1 MAGYPCLKQVVL
13 DAEDVVE
20 LAEFYRQL
28 LGLRYPPGRE
38 PDSGERAEPIDWLN
52 LIGDDGGTEIAIQL
66 ARPLPRS
73 TWPDHAVPQQLHL
86 DMTVGT
92 SAELEVQCRR
102 ALDLGAELLLDRSDD
117 PEEALYVFADPA
129 GHPFCIFVHAAP
141 VQASSNHQT

>member
-1 MAGYPCLKQVVL
+1 MAGYPRLKQVVL
-13 DAEDVVE
+13 DAEDVIE

-28 LGLRYPPGRE
+28 LGLRYPPGRDPE
-38 PDSGERAEPIDWLN
+38 ACEHADPVDWLN
-52 LIGDDGGTEIAIQL
+52 LISADGGTQIAIQL

-73 TWPDHAVPQQLHL
+73 TWPDPAVPQQLHL

-92 SAELEVQCRR
+92 SAELDVQCQR

-129 GHPFCIFVHAAP
+129 GHPFCIFVHAEAEP
-141 VQASSNHQT
+141 AVSNHQT